1 MEELLGHSNTLLPR
15 NFPLNRK
22 HWSKLDSRTVFHGGA
37 VGHVGSAPTFPLDI
51 SPVTFYTQLRDSGL
65 LGFLGAS
72 LGHLAVL
79 GPVQLKNALRKLI

>member
-37 VGHVGSAPTFPLDI
+37 VGHVGSAPTLPLDI
-51 SPVTFYTQLRDSGL
+51 SPVTFYTQLRDSRL